1 MIRLNNSDVRFDKT
15 AHTYELYGHKLQ
27 GVTPIVDWMFPSTYT
42 AVPDWVLERAANYG
56 TKIHEACEMF
66 DTLNIKDDHQS
77 VSDYERLCMDNCL
90 QHVASEYL
98 VDDGQNIASSIDK
111 VYFDMRNG
119 EIVLGDIKTTS
130 TLHTERVRLQ
140 LSIYAWLFER
150 QNPNLK
156 ASRLCAIWLPKPE
169 KHYGTPC
176 IQYVDRIPTE
186 QVQEIVAAY
195 LAGEDNSRFVA
206 LFNMP
211 KLADGALP
219 AQLAD
224 AERAIVEIE
233 TKMKEMKKQ
242 SDELKAGLLKL
253 MQENDVKKW
262 SGEHVTLTRKA
273 GGVRITLDSAK
284 VKMEYPDIYAECC
297 KESSYSD
304 SLLVKIA

>member
-15 AHTYELYGHKLQ
+15 AHTYELYGHQLQ
-27 GVTPIVDWMFPSTYT
+27 GVTPIIDWMFPETY
-42 AVPDWVLERAANYG
+42 AAIPEDIMQRAAAYG
-56 TKIHEACEMF
+56 GKIHKYCELY
-66 DTLNIKDDHQS
+66 DNSGTIDEHPSIKD
-77 VSDYERLCMDNCL
+77 YIRLCKENYL
-90 QHVASEYL
+90 QHECSEYL

-111 VYFDMRNG
+111 VFMDMRNN

-150 QNPNLK
+150 QNPDLK
-156 ASRLCAIWLPKPE
+156 VSRLCAIWLPNPE
-169 KHYGTPC
+169 RHYGTPC

-186 QVQEIVAAY
+186 QVKEIVAAY
-195 LAGEDNSRFVA
+195 LAGEDNSCFVS
-206 LFNMP
+206 LFNLP

-219 AQLAD
+219 AHLAE
-224 AERAIVEIE
+224 AERAIVDIE
-233 TKMKEMKKQ
+233 TRMKEMKKQ
-242 SDELKAGLLKL
+242 SDDLKAGLLKL

-284 VKMEYPDIYAECC
+284 VKTEYPDIYAECC
-297 KESSYSD
+297 KESSYQE